1 MRKPAFVSRYAIPA
15 YHGIILGLAC
25 GVVVG
30 SFRLTHDRTF
40 AVLLDWFAGPGW
52 WRVPV
57 WFVAL
62 GGVALII
69 GRLVTTME
77 LLPGSGIPQVELA
90 LRGKLTIPDQA
101 WPAMVVYKFSGSWL
115 AIVAGLSL
123 GREGPCIMIGSA
135 LGAIFARWWGQ
146 REVVGSSYILG
157 GAAAGLAAAFGAPL
171 AGVLFVFEEV
181 KAKRTA
187 EHLIFALGASFSA
200 QLVTGY
206 GFGLGQ
212 LFPFDAFLS
221 PDLAQ
226 YWTLAIC
233 APFLGLL
240 AIVYT
245 RGLLWFKDHEAKLL
259 PLPMR
264 YRTLPA
270 LMVAGVL
277 AFTLP
282 QILGGGDGLLREIGA
297 STGAL
302 RTLALLFVLKLCFS
316 IISYSGNVPGGLL
329 MPLLCIGGLS
339 GKCLAL
345 GLVSLNLLDPAAVPA
360 FVVFGMAGYF
370 AAVVGAPLTGI
381 ALVLE
386 MTGAI
391 YCLPGTALVALVAH
405 VLTRWSGCPPVYDA
419 LKERLLRD
427 DNLHALLP
435 GGEQAQKQDRG

>member
-1 MRKPAFVSRYAIPA
+1 MHKPEKASRIAVAA
-15 YHGIILGLAC
+15 YHGIMLGLAC

-30 SFRLTHDRTF
+30 SFRLTHDRAF
-40 AVLLDWFAGPGW
+40 AALLDWFVASGW
-52 WRVPV
+52 WRVPL
-57 WFVAL
+57 WFAAL
-62 GGVALII
+62 GIVALII

-90 LRGKLTIPDQA
+90 LDGRLKVPDQA

-123 GREGPCIMIGSA
+123 GREGPCVMIGGA
-135 LGAIFARWWGQ
+135 LGAMFSRWWGE
-146 REVVGSSYILG
+146 RKVVGSSYILG

-181 KAKRTA
+181 KAKRTLDN
-187 EHLIFALGASFSA
+187 LIFALAASCSA

-206 GFGLGQ
+206 GFGLGR
-212 LFPFDAFLS
+212 LFPFDAFSS
-221 PDLAQ
+221 PSLAQ
-226 YWTLAIC
+226 SWTLAVC
-233 APFLGLL
+233 APLLALL

-270 LMVAGVL
+270 LMIAGVL

-282 QILGGGDGLLREIGA
+282 RILGGGDGLLRDIGL
-297 STGAL
+297 SGGTFGL
-302 RTLALLFVLKLCFS
+302 LAGMFVLKLAFS
-316 IISYSGNVPGGLL
+316 ILSYSGNVPGGLL
-329 MPLLCIGGLS
+329 MPLLCIGALS
-339 GKCLAL
+339 GKCIAL
-345 GLVSLNLLDPAAVPA
+345 GLVGLNLLESAAVPA

-386 MTGAI
+386 MTGSI
-391 YCLPGTALVALVAH
+391 FCLPGMLLVAFAAH
-405 VLTRWSGCPPVYDA
+405 LLTRWSGCPPVYDA
-419 LKERLLRD
+419 LKLRLLEEKHLKAALPAGVEKLERD
-427 DNLHALLP
+427 D
-435 GGEQAQKQDRG
+435 K